1 MGAAECDL
9 EFHADRVAEVTDGE
23 YVAVT
28 QDTFVDMAIDAFR
41 RFEPRDDETTVYYLY
56 VTDNSDRLVG
66 VMSLRELLNA
76 PEDDVVEDHMVTD
89 LVTINADADPEAAAD
104 EMAARDFPALPVV
117 DDEGVLVG
125 VLRTDDMLEVLEGE
139 ATEDILKSAGFSF
152 TDVKRSRSSA
162 ILESSIA
169 RILRLRL
176 PWLVV
181 ALAGGLLAG
190 GVIEQFEDTL
200 EAVVALAFFVPVIMD
215 MGGNVGTQASTI
227 FVRGLALGHIDDR
240 NAMRHFGRERVIG
253 LLIGLIIGGIG
264 ALAAYGWRL
273 SAGDPQAGT
282 IAVVVFIALVSV
294 CVVAS
299 VVGYVIPWLMN
310 KLGFDPAAASDPLIT
325 TVKDVTALLIYFGLA
340 AFLLQELL

>member
-1 MGAAECDL
+1 MGAADREL
-9 EFHADRVAEVTDGE
+9 EFHADRVAEVTEED

-28 QDTFVDMAIDAFR
+28 QDTFVGPAIEQFR
-41 RFEPRDDETTVYYLY
+41 EFEPTKEETTVYYLY
-56 VTDNSDRLVG
+56 VTDNYGRLVG
-66 VMSLRELLNA
+66 VLSLRELLNA

-89 LVTINADADPEAAAD
+89 LVTIDADQDPEVAAN
-104 EMAARDFPALPVV
+104 EMADLDFPAFPVI
-117 DDEGVLVG
+117 DDEGILVG
-125 VLRTDDMLEVLEGE
+125 VLRTDDMLEVVEEE
-139 ATEDILKSAGFSF
+139 ATEDILKSAGFTF
-152 TDVKRSRSSA
+152 TEVERSRSSA
-162 ILESSIA
+162 ILESSIP

-176 PWLVV
+176 PWLIV

-190 GVIEQFEDTL
+190 GVIEAYEDTL

-240 NAMRHFGRERVIG
+240 NAMRHFAREGLIG

-264 ALAAYGWRL
+264 AGAAYVWQIDEPYAFEL
-273 SAGDPQAGT
+273 AT
-282 IAVVVFIALVSV
+282 VVFAGLVSV

-299 VVGYVIPWLMN
+299 VVGYVIPWVMN

-340 AFLLQELL
+340 AVLLAELL

>member
-1 MGAAECDL
+1 MEAGDRDL
-9 EFHADRVAEVTDGE
+9 EFHADRVAEIADDE

-28 QDTFVDMAIDAFR
+28 QDTFVEMAIEEFR
-41 RFEPRDDETTVYYLY
+41 KFDPVSDETTVYYLY
-56 VTDNSDRLVG
+56 VTDNYGRLVG
-66 VMSLRELLNA
+66 VMSLRELLNV
-76 PEDDVVEDHMVTD
+76 PEDDVVEDHMETD
-89 LVTINADADPEAAAD
+89 LYTIDADADPEFAVD
-104 EMAARDFPALPVV
+104 EIVERDFPAMPVV

-125 VLRTDDMLEVLEGE
+125 VLRTDDMIEVVEEE

-152 TDVKRSRSSA
+152 ADVEETRSSL
-162 ILESSIA
+162 ILESSIT

-176 PWLVV
+176 PWLIV

-190 GVIEQFEDTL
+190 GVIEAYEDTL

-240 NAMRHFGRERVIG
+240 NAMKHFAREGVIG

-264 ALAAYGWRL
+264 AGAAYVWQM
-273 SAGDPQAGT
+273 DEPY
-282 IAVVVFIALVSV
+282 AVELATVVFVGLVAV

-340 AFLLQELL
+340 AVLLAELL

>member
-1 MGAAECDL
+1 MGAASGRDL
-9 EFHADRVAEVTDGE
+9 EFHADRAGELTDDE

-28 QDTFVDMAIDAFR
+28 QETFVGPAIEEFR
-41 RFEPRDDETTVYYLY
+41 KFEPTAEETTVYYLY
-56 VTDNSDRLVG
+56 VTDNAGRLVG

-89 LVTINADADPEAAAD
+89 LVTINADADPEFAVD
-104 EMAARDFPALPVV
+104 EIVDRDFPAMPVV
-117 DDEGVLVG
+117 DDDGVLVG
-125 VLRTDDMLEVLEGE
+125 VLRTDDMIEVVEEE

-152 TDVKRSRSSA
+152 ADIEQSRSTA
-162 ILESSIA
+162 ILESSIP

-176 PWLVV
+176 PWLIV

-190 GVIEQFEDTL
+190 GVIEHHEETL
-200 EAVVALAFFVPVIMD
+200 EGVVALAFFVPVIMD

-227 FVRGLALGHIDDR
+227 FVRGLALGQIDDR
-240 NAMRHFGRERVIG
+240 NAMRHFAREGLIG

-264 ALAAYGWRL
+264 ASAAYVWQMNEPYAFEL
-273 SAGDPQAGT
+273 AL
-282 IAVVVFIALVSV
+282 VVFVGLVTV

-299 VVGYVIPWLMN
+299 IVGYVIPWLMN

-340 AFLLQELL
+340 AILLAELL